1 MRPWRRREASERERL
16 GLTRLEPVSRVF
28 GFDRGKPVDRWYIE
42 RFLATHAADVR
53 GRVLEVAEPTYTQW
67 YGGDDVTQSDVLYAA
82 PGNPAATVVGD
93 LTTGDGLPR
102 DAYDCFVMTQTLQ
115 VIYDLAA
122 AVRGTREVLAPSGV
136 LLATVPGISQISR
149 EDRRDWGDWW
159 RFTSDSARRLFA
171 DAYGPE
177 NVEVQA
183 HGNVLSAA
191 CFLYGLAAEELS
203 EEELSHHDPDFE
215 LLMTIRAVKRDLEVP
230 PVGGTA
236 DA

>member
-1 MRPWRRREASERERL
+1 MRLWRRREPTERDTL

-42 RFLATHAADVR
+42 RFLAEHAADVR

-67 YGGDDVTQSDVLYAA
+67 YGGDDVTHSDVLHAA
-82 PGNPAATVVGD
+82 PGNEEATVVGD
-93 LTTGDGLPR
+93 LVTGEGLPR
-102 DAYDCFVMTQTLQ
+102 EAYDCFVMTQTLQ
-115 VIYDLAA
+115 VIYDVAA
-122 AVRGTREVLAPSGV
+122 AVRGTRELLAASGV

-177 NVEVQA
+177 NVQVET
-183 HGNVLSAA
+183 HGNVLAAA

-203 EEELSHHDPDFE
+203 EEELTHRDPDFE
-215 LLMTIRAVKRDLEVP
+215 LLMTIRAVKRARE
-230 PVGGTA
+230 GSR
-236 DA
+236 

>member
-1 MRPWRRREASERERL
+1 MRPWRRREVSERERL

-53 GRVLEVAEPTYTQW
+53 GRVLEVAESTYTQW

-93 LTTGDGLPR
+93 LSTGDGLPR
-102 DAYDCFVMTQTLQ
+102 DVYDCFVMTQTLQ
-115 VIYDLAA
+115 VIYDVAA
-122 AVRGTREVLAPSGV
+122 AVRGTREVLAPDGV

-191 CFLYGLAAEELS
+191 CFLYGLAAEELTD
-203 EEELSHHDPDFE
+203 EELTHRDPDFE
-215 LLMTIRAVKRDLEVP
+215 LLMTIRAVRRDREPYAVYQ
-230 PVGGTA
+230 GQA
-236 DA
+236 